1 MTIRW
6 HIQRQVLYTTCTLN
20 NILDIVMN
28 KTDHLQNFPKYNPNK
43 FLDTMREKLF
53 LKNDAALSRTLEVG
67 PPVISKIRHGRLPIG
82 GALLIRIHEVTGLS
96 IADLRSSLGDRR
108 TKFRISDAQGRPA
121 VAKLLTAT

>member
-1 MTIRW
+1 
-6 HIQRQVLYTTCTLN
+6 
-20 NILDIVMN
+20 MN